1 MRLINESIN
10 SNILRDIINN
20 KQHISF
26 FNQF

>member
-20 KQHISF
+20 KQNISF

>member
-10 SNILRDIINN
+10 SNILKDIINN
-20 KQHISF
+20 KQNISF

>member
-1 MRLINESIN
+1 MNNLSESIN

-20 KQHISF
+20 KQNISF